1 MRLPKLQS
9 VRSAVLQRSLEP
21 NQPHHRPQISLD
33 DPLPNEG
40 RPALRP
46 KQEVAYAAVSVG
58 LAPCILTTP
67 ALAKGHERRNR
78 ATARSR
84 MNRLQS
90 ETTTCQ
96 ISDVPSANQ
105 TARLRS
111 GSRFRPTTPV
121 RFHITSSHWWHMLS
135 HTDITGGARKR
146 TGDRWRTSCLPIEF
160 TPPHRRNIP
169 ARTAYT
175 TASAKDAR
183 NPLGPSSTRAGC
195 MISQFTYEAES
206 NVAGIANECS
216 ANAFRAKTGDPLQSQ
231 ELS

>member
-1 MRLPKLQS
+1 MILAITRIGKPLS
-9 VRSAVLQRSLEP
+9 TSACNYVVLGLYAPSRRGKP
-21 NQPHHRPQISLD
+21 RPTRN
-33 DPLPNEG
+33 DPPG
-40 RPALRP
+40 RPRLR
-46 KQEVAYAAVSVG
+46 
-58 LAPCILTTP
+58 LTTVQRQ
-67 ALAKGHERRNR
+67 HERRNC
-78 ATARSR
+78 ATARSW

-160 TPPHRRNIP
+160 TPPHRRNTP

-175 TASAKDAR
+175 TASAMDAR
-183 NPLGPSSTRAGC
+183 NPPGPSSTRAGC